1 MSVVSFEKHFLWG
14 TSVNFFFGIMV
25 DPATDSQ
32 FLIKIKTQKALKP
45 WNLIVWNLDIH
56 TENLKRVGY
65 RLTKQI
71 HNY

>member
-1 MSVVSFEKHFLWG
+1 MLAGAVYGVPLSI
-14 TSVNFFFGIMV
+14 FFGIMV

-45 WNLIVWNLDIH
+45 WNLIVWNVDIH
-56 TENLKRVGY
+56 TENLRREGY